1 MYDDEDAD
9 IDARTALELS
19 VVGRAIVFPDTFKE
33 LVSIVDD
40 PSMLEHNPAR
50 ILWDVVCQRIPAGL
64 PVDPPALHTVL
75 GDRVKRIGGPKVFSR
90 FTKYGQAG
98 TNWHAEELRGI
109 ALRQQALGKVDA
121 LRARVAAGDD
131 LAVAVDDALQGITQV
146 KERLESHGIVKRQ
159 KRRLVLTPAS
169 QIQMRRARW
178 LWDTTP
184 PGAPPTSHGR
194 IPMNSLT
201 IGAGKAGVGK
211 SQFCAWLTAQVT
223 QGTLPGELLGKPR
236 CVIVAAAEDSWSQT
250 IAPRMVAAGADM
262 DRVFRIDVEDDG
274 ASSAQLTLPVD
285 TALLGRIAEEYGVA
299 LLIAD
304 PLLSFLDS
312 TVNDYRQREV
322 RAALE
327 PLIAAADKHGFSIF
341 GLAHFTKHGDPDP
354 LQRISGSGGF
364 GQLIRCLVAFAKIED
379 EESDHDFVLS
389 IEKNNLGRLGLPG
402 FKYSIVSTPVDT
414 GGDGISHTSR
424 FVLGDETSNSVS
436 DAMKAETQ
444 PAEHGVSE
452 CEAWLKAFL
461 SDRGGSA
468 ERKDVL
474 KAGKAAEFSE
484 SALERA
490 KRNLKAKSVR
500 TGFGKDMKAL
510 WSLPEAV
517 VAERTDA

>member
-1 MYDDEDAD
+1 MIDSPDSDLDE
-9 IDARTALELS
+9 RTDFELK
-19 VVGRAIVFPDTFKE
+19 VVGYAMTNPEKFKQLADVVDT
-33 LVSIVDD
+33 
-40 PSMLEHNPAR
+40 SMFEHPPAKV
-50 ILWDVVCQRIPAGL
+50 LWDVISKRIPKGE
-64 PVDPPALHTVL
+64 PVDHTALSRAM
-75 GDRVKRIGGPKVFSR
+75 GADVKRIGGPGVFGR
-90 FTKYGQAG
+90 FAYHGQAG
-98 TNWHAEELRGI
+98 TVWHAEQLRDI
-109 ALRQQALGKVDA
+109 ALRAAAIKELNSLEGVLTHSEDLG
-121 LRARVAAGDD
+121 AAIE
-131 LAVAVDDALQGITQV
+131 AVVERIGRV
-146 KERLESHGIVKRQ
+146 KERINSHGIVKRQ
-159 KRRLVLTPAS
+159 TRRLVLTPAS

-184 PGAPPTSHGR
+184 TGAPPTSHGR

-211 SQFCAWLTAQVT
+211 SQFCAWLAAQIT
-223 QGTLPGELLGKPR
+223 QGTLPGELFGKPR
-236 CVIVAAAEDSWSQT
+236 CVVVAAAEDSWSQT

-285 TALLGRIAEEYGVA
+285 TALLGQIAEEYGVA

-364 GQLIRCLVAFAKIED
+364 GQLIRCLVAFAKVED

-402 FKYSIVSTPVDT
+402 FKYSIVSAPVDT
-414 GGDGISHTSR
+414 RGDGISHTSR

-436 DAMKAETQ
+436 NAMKAETQ
-444 PAEHGVSE
+444 PAEHGASE
-452 CEAWLKAFL
+452 CEAWLKTFL

-474 KAGKAAEFSE
+474 KAGRAAEFSE
-484 SALERA
+484 SSLERA

-500 TGFGKDMKAL
+500 TGFGKDMRAL

>member
-1 MYDDEDAD
+1 MYDNPDSEVDE
-9 IDARTALELS
+9 RTGLELA
-19 VVGRAIVFPDTFKE
+19 VVGSAIAFPEKFKE
-33 LVSIVDD
+33 LADILE
-40 PSMLEHNPAR
+40 PSMFEHNPAR
-50 ILWDVVCQRIPAGL
+50 VLWGVISKRIPAGE
-64 PVDPPALHTVL
+64 PVDHMALGKVL
-75 GDRVKRIGGPKVFSR
+75 GTDVRRIGGPGVFAR
-90 FTKYGQAG
+90 FAQHAVPGSE
-98 TNWHAEELRGI
+98 WHASQLRET
-109 ALRQQALGKVDA
+109 A
-121 LRARVAAGDD
+121 LRAA
-131 LAVAVDDALQGITQV
+131 ALQELDSIRLGFAASEDLGAAIEAAAKRVERV
-146 KERLESHGIVKRQ
+146 KERINSHGIATRQ
-159 KRRLVLTPAS
+159 KRRIVLTPAS
-169 QIQMRRARW
+169 QIQMRRTRW

-184 PGAPPTSHGR
+184 VGAPPTSHGR

-211 SQFCAWLTAQVT
+211 SQFCAWLTARVT
-223 QGTLPGELLGKPR
+223 TGTLPGELAGKPR
-236 CVIVAAAEDSWSQT
+236 CVMYAATEDSWSQT

-285 TALLGRIAEEYGVA
+285 TALLGATAEEYGVA

-312 TVNDYRQREV
+312 GVNDYRQREV

-327 PLIAAADKHGFSIF
+327 PLIAAADRHGFSIF

-364 GQLIRCLVAFAKIED
+364 GQVIRCLVAFAKVED
-379 EESDHDFVLS
+379 EESDYDFVLS

-402 FKYSIVSTPVDT
+402 FKYSIVGAPVDT
-414 GGDGISHTSR
+414 GLDGISQTSR
-424 FVLGDETSNSVS
+424 FVLGDETSSSVS

-461 SDRGGSA
+461 VDAGGSA
-468 ERKDVL
+468 ERKDIL

-500 TGFGKDMKAL
+500 TGFGKDMRAL

-517 VAERTDA
+517 VEGRSDG